1 MGMWHTESAI
11 APSLSPWLR
20 ADPWV
25 VVADA
30 MRWCVLRLREGLCV
44 TARPI
49 SRSDIKSTQIVSSL
63 PERCRIVFVSSWV
76 SITKRSLQEK
86 TRKPVRN
93 SRRFC
98 KKNAPRAPL
107 ASDLILNQGCLF
119 LAGIMC

>member
-1 MGMWHTESAI
+1 MWHTESAI

-30 MRWCVLRLREGLCV
+30 MRWCVLRRCECLYLM
-44 TARPI
+44 ARPI
-49 SRSDIKSTQIVSSL
+49 SKSDIKLTRAVSSL
-63 PERCRIVFVSSWV
+63 PERCRIVFVSCRVVGINNKAQS
-76 SITKRSLQEK
+76 Q
-86 TRKPVRN
+86 RKLANPCGTQDAFVR
-93 SRRFC
+93 
-98 KKNAPRAPL
+98 KNAPRAPL